1 MNRNGEE
8 MAKMSIDTLQN
19 RTGLTLQDF
28 EKKIMVLN
36 TGRIS
41 DIQVWDSKLTG

>member
-1 MNRNGEE
+1 

-19 RTGLTLQDF
+19 RTGLTVQDF

-41 DIQVWDSKLTG
+41 DVQVWDSQMTG